1 MVQKPKSRRS
11 KSTRKPV
18 TIDLEAS
25 EVKTES
31 ETGGEAPRAEPV
43 AFENATGTTDGQ
55 MSGDGKPAEASP
67 EPVVPKSKVD
77 EDAREAIEGGEGP
90 SPDPEPVPSAP
101 PGGSGRFAAI
111 GGGVIGGL
119 VALLLAGGLQ
129 WAGVL
134 PSMRSA
140 EPVDLS
146 PLQGQIDALSSEL
159 EAVKGAAPSVPADLA
174 GRVES
179 AQTAAT
185 ANGEALAGLQEQFAA
200 LDDRVASLNQAVSS
214 GGAGENAG
222 LEALSERAD
231 AIEATLSDLSG
242 KVATLDA
249 APSDDT
255 AGEADTALR
264 GEVADAMQ
272 AAQSA
277 ADGVADLRSEIET
290 LSAGLAE
297 ARSSL
302 AALGNRV
309 SGVETDI
316 EAGAGSRVAAA
327 IAASA
332 LKSAADRGGGFMNEL
347 EAYAAVSDDAQS
359 IEALRD
365 YAASGVPTQAQLTER
380 FPAVANVIVAAQS
393 GVGSDAGILDR
404 LSASARSLVQIRPVG
419 EVAGDKPGEI
429 AARMEV
435 ALQQGDFDRVVTE
448 WESLPEASQQ
458 ASADFIADVKAR
470 RELDTLISR
479 VLSGAM
485 QAGEAP
491 ASE

>member
-1 MVQKPKSRRS
+1 MVQKPKSRRARP
-11 KSTRKPV
+11 TRKPV

-25 EVKTES
+25 EVKTAS
-31 ETGGEAPRAEPV
+31 ETGGEAPPAEPV
-43 AFENATGTTDGQ
+43 AFENAAP
-55 MSGDGKPAEASP
+55 PAEKETPTAAKSTEASP
-67 EPVVPKSKVD
+67 EPDISNSKAD
-77 EDAREAIEGGEGP
+77 EAAREAIEGGEGP
-90 SPDPEPVPSAP
+90 SPEPAPVPSSVS
-101 PGGSGRFAAI
+101 GGSGRFAAI

-129 WAGVL
+129 WAGIL

-146 PLQGQIDALSSEL
+146 PLQGQVDALTSEL
-159 EAVKGAAPSVPADLA
+159 AAVKGAAPSVPADLA

-179 AQTAAT
+179 AETAAT

-214 GGAGENAG
+214 GGAGENVG
-222 LEALSERAD
+222 LEALAERAD
-231 AIEATLSDLSG
+231 AIETTLSDLSG
-242 KVATLDA
+242 KVAALDTA
-249 APSDDT
+249 SSDDA
-255 AGEADTALR
+255 AGEADAALR

-277 ADGVADLRSEIET
+277 ADDVAGLRSEIET
-290 LSAGLAE
+290 LSGGLAE

-302 AALGNRV
+302 TALGDRL

-347 EAYAAVSDDAQS
+347 EAYAAVSDDTQS

-380 FPAVANVIVAAQS
+380 FPAVANAIVAAQS

-404 LSASARSLVQIRPVG
+404 LSASARSLVQVRPVG

-435 ALQQGDFDRVVTE
+435 ALQQGEFDRVVTE

-458 ASADFIADVKAR
+458 ASAEFIADVKAR